1 MSGIEIG
8 KQHFLI
14 EKREEGEFMKIGLLG
29 FEFDSPN
36 KGCEALG
43 YSFVSL
49 IKKNYP
55 DKVEFYVFTNDE
67 LGLFPEYFDDICF
80 EKVPLKI
87 KDFSFQM
94 IKAMR
99 KCDFIFDVT
108 LGDSFSDIY
117 SIDQCLSNIRFKF
130 LAEIF
135 GRKYILLPQTYGPFE
150 DKKCRDRSIHI
161 LNHADYI
168 FCRDKKSME
177 YIRALGIKST
187 HLQLTTDMAF
197 ALPYNEEKYTIDS
210 NNIKIGINVSGLLW
224 KGGFERKNQFGLSF
238 DYRQF
243 IYDILTYFTD
253 KVNAEVYLIP
263 HVIDNAESARDDDY
277 RYLKTISENNTFVK
291 IAPAFSSP
299 IDAKSFI
306 SKMDF
311 FIGSR
316 MHATIASFSSGV
328 PTVAV
333 SYSRK
338 FEGLFGSMNYP
349 YVVHGNEE
357 TIEEAEN
364 HIINWFNQ
372 RDIIKKQLL
381 KSNSI
386 IENSLLFFET
396 ELTKILTAVRN
407 DGQEYSMDYNTAWM
421 SILGRV
427 IRRSCKFCV
436 DSIGEA
442 ADISCGDYWKLDEN
456 NNPSFEEADGVNCIF
471 TWTNK
476 GNELLNLIAKEKN
489 ICIQKENI
497 DKLKYAQPNHFN
509 RRCTILYKT
518 IAMRMFF
525 RKSPKY
531 AFSKMFLLAKYK
543 SLRDGFRIFKGTV
556 KRILQGRI

>member
-1 MSGIEIG
+1 MG

-197 ALPYNEEKYTIDS
+197 ALHCPKDECKSMI
-210 NNIKIGINVSGLLW
+210 
-224 KGGFERKNQFGLSF
+224 
-238 DYRQF
+238 YR
-243 IYDILTYFTD
+243 
-253 KVNAEVYLIP
+253 
-263 HVIDNAESARDDDY
+263 
-277 RYLKTISENNTFVK
+277 
-291 IAPAFSSP
+291 
-299 IDAKSFI
+299 
-306 SKMDF
+306 
-311 FIGSR
+311 
-316 MHATIASFSSGV
+316 
-328 PTVAV
+328 
-333 SYSRK
+333 
-338 FEGLFGSMNYP
+338 
-349 YVVHGNEE
+349 GNG
-357 TIEEAEN
+357 
-364 HIINWFNQ
+364 WPG
-372 RDIIKKQLL
+372 RV
-381 KSNSI
+381 
-386 IENSLLFFET
+386 
-396 ELTKILTAVRN
+396 TAVRN

>member
-253 KVNAEVYLIP
+253 KVNAEVY
-263 HVIDNAESARDDDY
+263 
-277 RYLKTISENNTFVK
+277 F
-291 IAPAFSSP
+291 
-299 IDAKSFI
+299 
-306 SKMDF
+306 
-311 FIGSR
+311 
-316 MHATIASFSSGV
+316 
-328 PTVAV
+328 
-333 SYSRK
+333 
-338 FEGLFGSMNYP
+338 
-349 YVVHGNEE
+349 
-357 TIEEAEN
+357 
-364 HIINWFNQ
+364 
-372 RDIIKKQLL
+372 
-381 KSNSI
+381 
-386 IENSLLFFET
+386 
-396 ELTKILTAVRN
+396 
-407 DGQEYSMDYNTAWM
+407 
-421 SILGRV
+421 
-427 IRRSCKFCV
+427 
-436 DSIGEA
+436 
-442 ADISCGDYWKLDEN
+442 
-456 NNPSFEEADGVNCIF
+456 
-471 TWTNK
+471 
-476 GNELLNLIAKEKN
+476 
-489 ICIQKENI
+489 
-497 DKLKYAQPNHFN
+497 
-509 RRCTILYKT
+509 
-518 IAMRMFF
+518 
-525 RKSPKY
+525 
-531 AFSKMFLLAKYK
+531 
-543 SLRDGFRIFKGTV
+543 
-556 KRILQGRI
+556 

>member
-1 MSGIEIG
+1 MG

-277 RYLKTISENNTFVK
+277 R
-291 IAPAFSSP
+291 
-299 IDAKSFI
+299 
-306 SKMDF
+306 
-311 FIGSR
+311 
-316 MHATIASFSSGV
+316 
-328 PTVAV
+328 
-333 SYSRK
+333 
-338 FEGLFGSMNYP
+338 
-349 YVVHGNEE
+349 
-357 TIEEAEN
+357 
-364 HIINWFNQ
+364 
-372 RDIIKKQLL
+372 
-381 KSNSI
+381 
-386 IENSLLFFET
+386 
-396 ELTKILTAVRN
+396 
-407 DGQEYSMDYNTAWM
+407 
-421 SILGRV
+421 
-427 IRRSCKFCV
+427 
-436 DSIGEA
+436 
-442 ADISCGDYWKLDEN
+442 
-456 NNPSFEEADGVNCIF
+456 
-471 TWTNK
+471 
-476 GNELLNLIAKEKN
+476 
-489 ICIQKENI
+489 
-497 DKLKYAQPNHFN
+497 
-509 RRCTILYKT
+509 
-518 IAMRMFF
+518 
-525 RKSPKY
+525 
-531 AFSKMFLLAKYK
+531 
-543 SLRDGFRIFKGTV
+543 
-556 KRILQGRI
+556 